1 MAVIISSKSRGKSV
15 FSCPEVM
22 DSIKNLDPNDPEFIK
37 ALRKR
42 NKKTEAEFED
52 LKRRERVAEQRM
64 ALNRWIPIKE
74 KD

>member
-22 DSIKNLDPNDPEFIK
+22 DSIKNFDPNDPEFIK

-42 NKKTEAEFED
+42 NKKTEE
-52 LKRRERVAEQRM
+52 L
-64 ALNRWIPIKE
+64 
-74 KD
+74 